1 MSEEY
6 RIFFSFIYF
15 HRRNDEYLWC
25 SVWFFFAEY
34 QIVISIFLLLVFF
47 CSLLLICIFVLDHRH
62 EGRTTVN
69 RLCHSDISK
78 MIFHNVF
85 IRFIFVL
92 IFIHTARTQ
101 TSEETSST
109 GKFVQHIRWME
120 CEFFFFDSLWILWD
134 RCFTFISLYYF
145 VRLAIFRLMIWDK
158 CKCPQ

>member
-1 MSEEY
+1 
-6 RIFFSFIYF
+6 
-15 HRRNDEYLWC
+15 
-25 SVWFFFAEY
+25 VWFFFAEY

-92 IFIHTARTQ
+92 IFIHTSRTQ

-120 CEFFFFDSLWILWD
+120 CEFFFLWLVMNLMRQMFYI
-134 RCFTFISLYYF
+134 YF
-145 VRLAIFRLMIWDK
+145 FVLFRTASNFQADDMR
-158 CKCPQ
+158 